1 MNDRSR
7 PQRDRPGTG
16 RFEPLASPGSDVP
29 LYHPDESKPP
39 LPVTPAERAADVRA
53 DIEEIVARCQQIVD
67 RGEAE
72 FFDEDDARNRL
83 AAKALLIDLAT
94 ACEQLD
100 EFKSGNPELWRAIKR
115 TRDKMAHHYRG
126 TSFVRVWETISI
138 HVPMINKQLQQAPR
152 DA

>member
-1 MNDRSR
+1 M
-7 PQRDRPGTG
+7 
-16 RFEPLASPGSDVP
+16 
-29 LYHPDESKPP
+29 
-39 LPVTPAERAADVRA
+39 RA
-53 DIEEIVARCQQIVD
+53 DIEEIVAQCQRIVD

-100 EFKSGNPELWRAIKR
+100 EFKSANPELWRAVKR

-138 HVPMINKQLQQAPR
+138 HVPVITERIQQSPP
-152 DA
+152 DD